1 MTHKQLDTPRATPS
15 KTHIDPAAN
24 ALWMKA
30 LCLLSAWGCLG
41 GLSEAVHAQSLY
53 RIVGPDGK
61 VTFTDQPPAATAK
74 VAVTTPVL
82 KGGAADTS
90 ALPYELRQA
99 ASKYPVTLYT
109 TDKCKP
115 CDSGRQLLSTRGV
128 PFAERTVT
136 SSDDAQALQRLS
148 GANSLPVLSVGSKQL
163 SGFSDGE
170 WAQTLDSAGY
180 PAKSALPAGFKNAP
194 PQPMVSLQK
203 PAPAED
209 ANPVKPVQADSAKPA
224 TAPAQNNAN
233 PAGIVF

>member
-1 MTHKQLDTPRATPS
+1 MTRMQLDTSKSSTWKARSSVAARAVG
-15 KTHIDPAAN
+15 AA
-24 ALWMKA
+24 A
-30 LCLLSAWGCLG
+30 LCLLGALG
-41 GLSEAVHAQSLY
+41 GIAGAVHAQNLY

-74 VAVTTPVL
+74 LAVTTPSL
-82 KGGAADTS
+82 KGGVADTA

-99 ASKYPVTLYT
+99 TSKHPVTLYT

-115 CDSGRQLLSTRGV
+115 CDSGRQLLSARGV

-136 SSDDAQALQRLS
+136 NNDDAQALQRLS

-163 SGFSDGE
+163 SGFSDSE
-170 WAQTLDSAGY
+170 WVQALDIAGY
-180 PAKSALPAGFKNAP
+180 PSKSALPTGYKNAP

-203 PAPAED
+203 TAPAED
-209 ANPVKPVQADSAKPA
+209 TNTITPAQAESAKPA
-224 TAPAQNNAN
+224 TAPTQNNAN